1 LFTKAPP
8 ETQTGFVVFKQPFV
22 FIGDFMT
29 RLFVFLLSL
38 IAATTAYAAN
48 PKVELKTSMGA
59 VVLELY
65 PDNAP
70 KTVENFLQYVKDG
83 HYDGTIFHRVI
94 PGFMI
99 QGGGFGASM
108 QEKKT
113 RPAIRNEAG
122 NGLRNAV
129 GTVAMART
137 ADPHSATAQ
146 FFINVSEND
155 FLDFKSPDDKGYG
168 YTVFARVT
176 AGMDVVAKIVQ
187 VPTATVGPHQNVPRQ
202 PVVIERAR
210 LLPEAPANPAKT
222 K

>member
-1 LFTKAPP
+1 
-8 ETQTGFVVFKQPFV
+8 
-22 FIGDFMT
+22 MT

-202 PVVIERAR
+202 PVIIERAR

>member
-1 LFTKAPP
+1 
-8 ETQTGFVVFKQPFV
+8 
-22 FIGDFMT
+22 MT

-65 PDNAP
+65 PYNAP

-99 QGGGFGASM
+99 QGGGFGANM

>member
-1 LFTKAPP
+1 MIRLFTP
-8 ETQTGFVVFKQPFV
+8 
-22 FIGDFMT
+22 
-29 RLFVFLLSL
+29 LFARSL
-38 IAATTAYAAN
+38 IALLPLLFVLVISPAALAAN
-48 PKVELKTSMGA
+48 PKVELKTTLGA
-59 VVLELY
+59 VVIELY
-65 PDNAP
+65 PENAP

-83 HYDGTIFHRVI
+83 FYDGTIFHRVI
-94 PGFMI
+94 PGFMA
-99 QGGGFGASM
+99 QGGGFTPNY
-108 QEKKT
+108 QQKPV

-122 NGLRNAV
+122 NGLRNAI

-176 AGMDVVAKIVQ
+176 SGMDVVQKMLQ

-202 PVVIERAR
+202 PIIIERAR
-210 LLPEAPANPAKT
+210 LLPDAAAKPAKT

>member
-1 LFTKAPP
+1 M
-8 ETQTGFVVFKQPFV
+8 E
-22 FIGDFMT
+22 
-29 RLFVFLLSL
+29 RLLPLL
-38 IAATTAYAAN
+38 IALWFAPVALAAN
-48 PKVELKTSMGA
+48 PKVELKTTLG
-59 VVLELY
+59 VIVIELY
-65 PDNAP
+65 PENAP

-83 HYDGTIFHRVI
+83 FYEGTIFHRVI
-94 PGFMI
+94 PGFMA
-99 QGGGFGASM
+99 QGGGFTPNL
-108 QEKKT
+108 QQKTT

-122 NGLRNAV
+122 NGLRNAT
-129 GTVAMART
+129 GTLAMART

-176 AGMDVVAKIVQ
+176 SGMDVVQKMLQ

-202 PVVIERAR
+202 PIVIERAR
-210 LLPEAPANPAKT
+210 LLAETPAAKPAKT